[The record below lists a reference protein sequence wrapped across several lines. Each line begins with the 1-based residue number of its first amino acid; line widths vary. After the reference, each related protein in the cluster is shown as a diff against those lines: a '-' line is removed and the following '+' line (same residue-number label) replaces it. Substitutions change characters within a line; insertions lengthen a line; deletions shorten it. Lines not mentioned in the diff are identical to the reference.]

1 MKISINWL
9 QDFVDL
15 SGISTDEIVKRFNL
29 ATAEI
34 EEVEHKGA
42 DIQGVI
48 TAKIEK
54 ITKHPNSEKLQIMSL
69 NIGKDEPVQVL
80 TTAKNIYEGMVTAF
94 CTVGGKVCGQKI
106 GKAVMGGE
114 PSYGMGV
121 SEADL
126 GLGSDDSG
134 LIDIKEEVPLGVDVK
149 EIWPI
154 DDTVFEID
162 NKTLS
167 NRPDLWGHVGIA
179 REMAAIF
186 GRKFNLPKLH
196 NTDAYKNMK
205 KVPIAINAADCYRY
219 SAIKVENVTRKV
231 SPYTMKLRLGYA
243 GMRDINFIADLTN
256 YVMLEMG
263 QPLHA
268 FDSSKVDGICVEKAA
283 KGTKMLTLEGEEHE
297 LPEGAITICDAQKTP
312 VAVAG
317 IKGGLLSG
325 IAETTTGFL
334 LESAVFEASA
344 IRKTSRTIGLSTDAS
359 IRYEKSLD
367 PRGTIASIQRV
378 LELLL
383 ENDKN
388 AKVSSALSDAINF
401 LYPEIKID
409 FSSDFVRRRIGANIS
424 DEKMV
429 EILKSLEF
437 GVEDKKN
444 GNFEVTVPTFRAT
457 KDVSLREDL
466 VEEIA
471 RMYGYDNIAALPLAG
486 DLAPVVQSKE
496 HVAEYKAK
504 RLLAEKYGASEVHTY
519 VWKYKEFCENYGI
532 EMPVFVSLLDASNS
546 GQSGIRSAI
555 VPSLLKVYE
564 ENKNST
570 MPLKICEIG
579 RAITGIKEDGRSCE
593 EKLLAVLFA
602 VPGTEEEQNLN
613 NLLSA
618 IKNVAESDA
627 GTSVY
632 YAAAENLPS
641 YYSSINACG
650 IFGQS
655 KKQIGYVGLLNEKIS
670 HKIDKRFSVAIA
682 ELNFAALAH
691 EQPFNKN
698 KIQLSKY
705 QSTKID
711 FNFLVDKNFTYG
723 EFEKVLNQFKP
734 KLQAEFSL
742 VDVFESEALGDKKS
756 YTIRVEICALD
767 RTLTTEDIERFR
779 TKLVEHMERNNISMK
794 G

>member
-29 ATAEI
+29 STAEI
-34 EEVEHKGA
+34 EEVEHKGEN
-42 DIQGVI
+42 IEGVI
-48 TAKIEK
+48 TARIDKIL
-54 ITKHPNSEKLQIMSL
+54 KHPNSEKLQIMQL

-121 SEADL
+121 SELDL

-134 LIDIKEEVPLGVDVK
+134 LIDIKENVPLGVDVK

-154 DDTVFEID
+154 EDTVFEID

-186 GRKFNLPKLH
+186 GRKFSLPKTLD
-196 NTDAYKNMK
+196 TK
-205 KVPIAINAADCYRY
+205 KYSKLPKISIDIETENCYRY
-219 SAIKVENVTRKV
+219 SAIKLGNVTRKI
-231 SPYTMKLRLGYA
+231 SPYIMKLRLGYA

-268 FDSSKVDGICVEKAA
+268 FDASKVSGICVCEAK
-283 KGTKMLTLEGEEHE
+283 KGTKMLTLEGEEHT
-297 LPEGAITICDAQKTP
+297 LPEGAITICDEKRTP

-325 IAETTTGFL
+325 IADETTGFL

-344 IRKTSRTIGLSTDAS
+344 IRKTSRAIGLSTDAS

-367 PRGTIASIQRV
+367 PRGTTFSIERV
-378 LELLL
+378 LELLT
-383 ENDKN
+383 EFDPA
-388 AKVSSALSDAINF
+388 AKVESCLSDNTRF

-409 FSSDFVRRRIGANIS
+409 FSGDFVRRRIGANIS

-437 GVEDKKN
+437 VVEDKGN
-444 GNFEVTVPTFRAT
+444 GDYSVVVPSFRAT
-457 KDVSLREDL
+457 KDVSIREDL

-471 RMYGYDNIAALPLAG
+471 RMYGYDNIVAAPLAG

-496 HVAEYKAK
+496 HLAEYRAK
-504 RLLAEKYGASEVHTY
+504 RLLAEKFGAREVHTY
-519 VWKYKEFCENYGI
+519 IWKYKEFCEKYGI
-532 EMPVFVSLLDASNS
+532 DMPVFVSLLDASNS
-546 GQSGIRSAI
+546 GQSGIRSMMT
-555 VPSLLKVYE
+555 PSLLKVYE

-570 MPLKICEIG
+570 MPLKIFEIG
-579 RAITGIKEDGRSCE
+579 RVANGIKESGRTNE
-593 EKLLAVLFA
+593 EKHLAILFA
-602 VPGTEEEQNLN
+602 APKSEEEQTFKDIL
-613 NLLSA
+613 A
-618 IKNVAESDA
+618 AVKNVAESEA
-627 GTSVY
+627 LTNVSF
-632 YAAAENLPS
+632 AKAENLPNI
-641 YYSSINACG
+641 YSTINSCA
-650 IFGQS
+650 IVGQS
-655 KKQIGYVGLLNEKIS
+655 KQVLGYVGLLNEKMS
-670 HKIDKRFSVAIA
+670 RNLDKRFCVAVA
-682 ELNFAALAH
+682 ELNFAALVR
-691 EQPFNKN
+691 EQPIKKN
-698 KIQLSKY
+698 KLQLSKY

-711 FNFLVDKNFTYG
+711 FNFLVDKNSTYG
-723 EFEKVLNQFKP
+723 EFEKILNQFKP
-734 KLQAEFSL
+734 KLVAEFSL
-742 VDVFESEALGDKKS
+742 VDVFESDALGDKKS
-756 YTIRVEICALD
+756 YTIRAEICATD
-767 RTLTTEDIERFR
+767 RTLSAEDIERFR
-779 TKLVEHMERNNISMK
+779 TKLIEHMERNNITMK
-794 G
+794 A

>member
-9 QDFVDL
+9 QDYVDL
-15 SGISTDEIVKRFNL
+15 SGISTDEIVRRFNL

-48 TAKIEK
+48 TARIDKIS
-54 ITKHPNSEKLQIMSL
+54 KHPNSDKLQIMSL
-69 NIGKDEPVQVL
+69 NIGKNEPVQVL

-94 CTVGGKVCGQKI
+94 CTVGGKVGGQKI

-121 SEADL
+121 SETDL

-167 NRPDLWGHVGIA
+167 NRPDLWGHLGIA
-179 REMAAIF
+179 REMSAIF
-186 GRKFNLPKLH
+186 GRKLTLPKLH
-196 NTDAYKNMK
+196 GTEEYKNLP
-205 KVPIAINAADCYRY
+205 KVPISVNACDCYRY
-219 SAIKVENVTRKV
+219 SAIKVDNVTRKV
-231 SPYTMKLRLGYA
+231 SPYIMKLRLGYA

-268 FDSSKVDGICVEKAA
+268 FDSEKVKGICVEKAT

-297 LPEGAITICDAQKTP
+297 LPEGAITICDEKKTP

-325 IAETTTGFL
+325 IADTTTGFL

-344 IRKTSRTIGLSTDAS
+344 IRKTSRAIGLSTDAS

-367 PRGTIASIQRV
+367 PRGTISSIQRV

-383 ENDKN
+383 ENDKG

-409 FSSDFVRRRIGANIS
+409 FSSDFVRRRIGVNIS
-424 DEKMV
+424 NEKMV
-429 EILKSLEF
+429 AILKSLEF
-437 GVEDKKN
+437 SVNDKGN
-444 GNFEVTVPTFRAT
+444 GNYEVTVPSFRAT
-457 KDVSLREDL
+457 KDVSIREDL

-471 RMYGYDNIAALPLAG
+471 RMYGYDNIAAAPLAG

-496 HVAEYKAK
+496 HNAEYKAK
-504 RLLAEKYGASEVHTY
+504 RLLAEKYGTSEVHTY
-519 VWKYKEFCENYGI
+519 IWKYKEFCENYGI

-546 GQSGIRSAI
+546 GQSGIRSAL
-555 VPSLLKVYE
+555 VPSLLKIYE
-564 ENKNST
+564 ENKNNT
-570 MPLKICEIG
+570 MPLRISEIG
-579 RAITGIKEDGRSCE
+579 RVVTGIKEDGRSCE
-593 EKLLAVLFA
+593 EKHLAVLFA
-602 VPGTEEEQNLN
+602 LPSAEEEQNLN
-613 NLLSA
+613 SLLQA

-627 GTSVY
+627 GTTVS
-632 YAAAENLPS
+632 YAAVENIPS

-650 IFGQS
+650 IYGQS

-670 HKIDKRFSVAIA
+670 RKIDKRFSVAIA
-682 ELNFAALAH
+682 ELNFTALTH
-691 EQPFNKN
+691 EQPLKKN
-698 KIQLSKY
+698 KLQLSKY

-711 FNFLVDKNFTYG
+711 FNFLVDKNSTYA

-734 KLQAEFSL
+734 KIQAEFAL

-756 YTIRVEICALD
+756 YTIRAEICALD
-767 RTLTTEDIERFR
+767 RTLTAEDIERFR
-779 TKLVEHMERNNISMK
+779 TKLVEHMERNNITMK
-794 G
+794 A